1 LKRRLISSY
10 TAQAYIG
17 LIGILLMP
25 VYMRYMGIEA
35 VGLIGF
41 FLMMQAWLQLLDLG
55 LTQTLSRDM
64 SLFQVGSMSG
74 ADIWRRLRT
83 LEWLLGVVSIV
94 AFISVVLLKNWIA
107 KDWLSLGVLSSDEV
121 AISVAAMAVAA
132 ALRFAV
138 GIYRASLTGLGRQVW
153 VNRAAAVFAT
163 LKFVGVLPLLVYWS
177 SAPSTF
183 FAYQAMVGGLELLVF
198 AWMLYRVLPAN
209 PVGLLPHASALQL
222 MLPMAG
228 AMAFSALIWSVIT
241 QADKLILSKL
251 LPLVEYGY
259 FTLGALV
266 ASGVLMLIPPLNQ
279 VLQPRMTMLLSAS
292 RHDELLALYQQAT
305 QLVAAVF
312 FAVGGVMALFAEPL
326 LLAWTGDAIA
336 SHMAAPILFWYGL
349 ANSTIG
355 LLLLPF
361 LLQFAHGQLRLHVIG
376 NILMVMLLLPMMIVG
391 AIRFGGAGTGAA
403 LLFAN
408 MVFVVFWVPQ
418 VHKRFLPE
426 LMWRW
431 PLVDV
436 GRVVVPVMVALLA
449 TRQLIPDVESRGL
462 TVVLLGLVLLAAI
475 AVGLLF
481 GSRTRGFVLGLR
493 GLRT

>member
-10 TAQAYIG
+10 SAQAYIG

-25 VYMRYMGIEA
+25 VYMRYMGVEA

-94 AFISVVLLKNWIA
+94 ALISVLLLKNRIA
-107 KDWLSLGVLSSDEV
+107 TDWLSIGDLSSTEV
-121 AISVAAMAVAA
+121 AASVGAMAVAA

-138 GIYRASLTGLGRQVW
+138 GIYRASLIGLARQVW
-153 VNRAAAVFAT
+153 VNGAAAVFAT

-177 SAPSTF
+177 SVPSTF
-183 FAYQAMVGGLELLVF
+183 FAYQAIVGCLELLAF

-209 PVGLLPHASALQL
+209 PTGPLPHAGAVRL
-222 MLPMAG
+222 MLPLAG
-228 AMAFSALIWSVIT
+228 AMAFSALMWSVIT
-241 QADKLILSKL
+241 QADKLILSKTL
-251 LPLVEYGY
+251 SLEDYGY
-259 FTLGALV
+259 YTLGALV
-266 ASGVLMLIPPLNQ
+266 ASAVLMLIPPLNQ

-292 RHDELLALYQQAT
+292 RHAELLGLYQQAT

-312 FAVGGVMALFAEPL
+312 FAIGGVMALFAEPL

-336 SHMAAPILFWYGL
+336 SRVAAPVLFWYGL
-349 ANSTIG
+349 ANATIG

-376 NILMVMLLLPMMIVG
+376 NVLLVMLLLPMMIVG

-426 LMWRW
+426 LVWRW

-462 TVVLLGLVLLAAI
+462 TVVLLGLALLVAI

>member
-10 TAQAYIG
+10 VTQAYIG

-25 VYMRYMGIEA
+25 VYMRYMGVEA

-55 LTQTLSRDM
+55 LSQTLSRDM
-64 SLFQVGSMSG
+64 SLFQVESMSV
-74 ADIWRRLRT
+74 ADIWQRLRT
-83 LEWLLGVVSIV
+83 LEWLLGTVSIV
-94 AFISVVLLKNWIA
+94 ALISVVLLKNWIA
-107 KDWLSLGVLSSDEV
+107 TDWLSIGILSSEEV
-121 AISVAAMAVAA
+121 AISVAAMAIAA
-132 ALRFAV
+132 ALRFVV

-153 VNRAAAVFAT
+153 VNGAAAVFAT
-163 LKFVGVLPLLVYWS
+163 LKFVGVLPLLIYWS
-177 SAPSTF
+177 STPSTF
-183 FAYQAMVGGLELLVF
+183 FAYQAMVGGLELLAF

-209 PVGLLPHASALQL
+209 PTGLFPHAVALRL

-251 LPLVEYGY
+251 LSLEEYGF

-279 VLQPRMTMLLSAS
+279 VLQPQMTMLLSAS
-292 RHDELLALYQQAT
+292 RHDELRDLYQQAT

-336 SHMAAPILFWYGL
+336 SHVAAPILFWYGL
-349 ANSTIG
+349 ANATIG

-361 LLQFAHGQLRLHVIG
+361 LLQFAHGHLRLHVIG
-376 NILMVMLLLPMMIVG
+376 NILMVTLLLPMMIVG
-391 AIRFGGAGTGAA
+391 AIRFGGAGAGAA
-403 LLFAN
+403 LLIAN
-408 MVFVVFWVPQ
+408 LTFVVFWVPQ
-418 VHKRFLPE
+418 VHKRFMPE
-426 LMWRW
+426 IIWRW
-431 PLVDV
+431 PLHDV
-436 GRVVVPVMVALLA
+436 GRIAIPVILFLMVA
-449 TRQLIPDVESRGL
+449 RQLMPDFESRPAMILFLG
-462 TVVLLGLVLLAAI
+462 VVFLLVL

-481 GSRTRGFVLGLR
+481 GNRTRELLLR
-493 GLRT
+493 STGIRA